1 MSGTGRGRRLGF
13 SDHHRQRYVDK
24 VQIDAAGE
32 FLIGV
37 YNDDGSVDL
46 DGEFRVM
53 LVELDGIVYPRLEA
67 YGEAA
72 GALQRALDG
81 GLLDVLG
88 PVSGREEFGG
98 RLLAVGMVDRSDL
111 PLKGRHRAG

>member
-1 MSGTGRGRRLGF
+1 MSGTRRGRLLEF
-13 SDHHRQRYVDK
+13 SDHHRQRYADRVRIPD
-24 VQIDAAGE
+24 AGE

-46 DGEFRVM
+46 DGEFKVT

-72 GALQRALDG
+72 GALLRALDAG
-81 GLLDVLG
+81 ILDVLG
-88 PVSGREEFGG
+88 PVPGRNEFAR
-98 RLLAVGMVDRSDL
+98 RLLAIGMVDRSDGGRL
-111 PLKGRHRAG
+111 PAEG

>member
-1 MSGTGRGRRLGF
+1 MSGTRRGRRLEF
-13 SDHHRQRYVDK
+13 SDHHRQRYADRVRIPD
-24 VQIDAAGE
+24 AGE

-46 DGEFRVM
+46 DGEFRVT

-88 PVSGREEFGG
+88 PVAGRNEFAG
-98 RLLAVGMVDRSDL
+98 RLLAIGMADRSDTARL
-111 PLKGRHRAG
+111 GSEG